1 MRKRA
6 LGMLSIT
13 ILMLGLLFPPLEAGA
28 AAISDYSGPSG
39 WRDLDAPYN
48 LRADYSDEE
57 VRLTWRNPQD
67 GETDITIE
75 RKSSDASFREIAIV
89 AGDVTRY
96 TDDSI
101 SPDTDYIYRVRAWRD
116 GRSSPPSN
124 EVQVYLE
131 DEGDDDWDQHH
142 WVWEDDCLDTE
153 GPSNLRA
160 SVLSYSSISLTW
172 DDSSFPALG
181 YRVERRSNS
190 GSFVTVANLGCR
202 DRSFTD
208 RGLDRHTRYCYRV
221 RAYNLLR
228 DSDYSDEIWICTS
241 NYFDDD
247 DWYWS
252 DDRYYDDYYD
262 ESGPV
267 VIKLQVGSRTYY
279 VNDTR
284 EVMDTAPFIIDGR
297 TLVPIRFLAESIGAG
312 VDWDDYTRKAT
323 VTHDGEVIELWAGRS
338 TARVSGARTDID
350 PYNAQL
356 SPMILNGRIMLPLR
370 FVTENLGF
378 DVYWNDSSQEI
389 ILTYF
394 D

>member
-1 MRKRA
+1 MRKTA
-6 LGMLSIT
+6 VGLLSIT
-13 ILMLGLLFPPLEAGA
+13 ILMLGLLLPPLEVGT
-28 AAISDYSGPSG
+28 AAISDYPGPSG

-48 LRADYSDEE
+48 LKADHSEDE

-75 RKSSDASFREIAIV
+75 RKTSNASFREIAIV

-96 TDDSI
+96 TDDSV
-101 SPDTDYIYRVRAWRD
+101 SPDTDYTYRVRAWRD

-124 EVQVYLE
+124 EVHVYLDSE
-131 DEGDDDWDQHH
+131 DDDEWDRYH
-142 WVWEDDCLDTE
+142 WKWRDDRLDTE
-153 GPSNLRA
+153 GPSNLRVT
-160 SVLSYSSISLTW
+160 VLSHSSICLTW

-181 YRVERRSNS
+181 YHVERRSSS
-190 GSFVTVANLGCR
+190 GSFVTVANLGGR

-208 RGLDRHTRYCYRV
+208 RGLDRNTRYCYRV

-228 DSDYSDEIWICTS
+228 DSDYSDEIWIRTS

-252 DDRYYDDYYD
+252 DDDYYDDYYD
-262 ESGPV
+262 DNGAV
-267 VIKLQVGSRTYY
+267 VIKLQVGSRTYF
-279 VNDTR
+279 VNDIR
-284 EVMDTAPFIIDGR
+284 EVMDTAPFIINGR
-297 TLVPIRFLAESIGAG
+297 TLVPIRFLAESIGAD

-323 VTHDGEVIELWAGRS
+323 ISHDGEVIELWAGRS
-338 TARVSGARTDID
+338 TARVSGKRIDID
-350 PYNAQL
+350 PHNAQL
-356 SPMILNGRIMLPLR
+356 TPMILNGRIMLPLR

-378 DVYWNDSSQEI
+378 EVYWSDSSQEI